1 MPDLPVPWVAWPL
14 CWRIGMIM
22 PVKGGNVD
30 ANTNLAEQVR
40 ARRASLAL
48 VQEELAELSG
58 TSVRFIRSLEQGK
71 ATVRLDKVQAVLE
84 VLGLELTARL
94 RVCE

>member
-1 MPDLPVPWVAWPL
+1 
-14 CWRIGMIM
+14 M
-22 PVKGGNVD
+22 PVDGGFMGS
-30 ANTNLAEQVR
+30 ATSLAEQVR

-48 VQEELAELSG
+48 VQEDLADLSG
-58 TSVRFIRSLEQGK
+58 TSVRFIRSFEQGK

>member
-1 MPDLPVPWVAWPL
+1 
-14 CWRIGMIM
+14 MIM
-22 PVKGGNVD
+22 PVEGGFMVS
-30 ANTNLAEQVR
+30 ATSLAEQVR

-48 VQEELAELSG
+48 VQEDLADLSG

-84 VLGLELTARL
+84 VLGLELTTRL

>member
-1 MPDLPVPWVAWPL
+1 
-14 CWRIGMIM
+14 M
-22 PVKGGNVD
+22 PVEGGFMD
-30 ANTNLAEQVR
+30 SAASLAEQVR

-48 VQEELAELSG
+48 VQEDLADLSG
-58 TSVRFIRSLEQGK
+58 TSVRFIRSLEHGK

>member
-1 MPDLPVPWVAWPL
+1 MGSA
-14 CWRIGMIM
+14 
-22 PVKGGNVD
+22 
-30 ANTNLAEQVR
+30 TNLAEQVR

-71 ATVRLDKVQAVLE
+71 ATVRLDKMQAVLE

>member
-1 MPDLPVPWVAWPL
+1 M
-14 CWRIGMIM
+14 GMIM
-22 PVKGGNVD
+22 PVEGGFMD
-30 ANTNLAEQVR
+30 SAARLAEQVR
-40 ARRASLAL
+40 TRRASLAL
-48 VQEELAELSG
+48 VQEDLADLSG